1 LDSGGGPDA
10 DAGHRGH
17 DFGKRVCT
25 EYLLDCRGELVALP
39 QDLAQAVGE
48 LGQDSV
54 GGGRSRDHHGL
65 LVQGGQDP
73 FDEAFAHAGRVLGGD
88 GQQFAAA
95 GFADP
100 GRAAAA
106 RQQLEGGLVG
116 KVFAEGAFPGGMDL
130 AERPRMRL
138 VSRVDSGQVVI
149 ETDQDFELCRGLV
162 ADINPAKGMR
172 QSAGRVS
179 DHVGVAGVD
188 LALPGCRSA
197 IRRIASP
204 GR

>member
-1 LDSGGGPDA
+1 
-10 DAGHRGH
+10 
-17 DFGKRVCT
+17 
-25 EYLLDCRGELVALP
+25 
-39 QDLAQAVGE
+39 
-48 LGQDSV
+48 
-54 GGGRSRDHHGL
+54 
-65 LVQGGQDP
+65 
-73 FDEAFAHAGRVLGGD
+73 
-88 GQQFAAA
+88 
-95 GFADP
+95 
-100 GRAAAA
+100 
-106 RQQLEGGLVG
+106 
-116 KVFAEGAFPGGMDL
+116 
-130 AERPRMRL
+130 MRL